1 MEARSIFEYVNN
13 KCYNRLY
20 AEAEKFLR
28 QNWRS
33 MDLLSRK
40 VQDVGS
46 VYLIDATVQRVY
58 VTDLPGDRIAF
69 DVGLELQIGLS
80 SSGRYHESDTDCFEW
95 LRISCE
101 GDLAQGLDDW
111 TITDTC
117 VYEKHNCLP
126 PNSMS
131 DALVPQ
137 IHHRDYERIAHDF
150 LSEYFPEALAIPKS
164 GETPVY
170 VDPNILAQRLEL
182 QVVRRPIAKDA
193 AVFGQIYFYPTDA
206 ELYNPQTDRVETV
219 HIPEKTVICDPN
231 KAFLGNFGSLNNTIV
246 HECVHWAK
254 HRKVFMFERLFKEG
268 ITNISCEI
276 VGEARSGVARKAVE
290 QMEQQANRLA
300 PRIQMPAEP
309 FKARA
314 GDLIAEFMR
323 KTGAKHENE
332 VMESVIEQLGV
343 DFMVSRQA
351 AKIRLVELGF
361 EDAVGTF
368 TYVDD
373 HYVPPHSY
381 RKGALDR
388 NQTFT
393 LGTQDAAVLALTDF
407 QFSQKVHSGAYLFV
421 ENHFVLNT
429 PLYLCRDED
438 GRLEL
443 TRYARSHMD
452 ECCLVF
458 DMSLKGG
465 IIGEYHTECYL
476 NRDRYNYEFQYS
488 FHNGF
493 ENCPPEKQR
502 ELLKKDMEETERIRR
517 KMNDVPEDCL
527 NVLLEW
533 RNMNKTELADTVE
546 VDERTIR
553 RIMSESTSQPKLN
566 TVVKICFALNLPPA
580 ISEKLLSVFGCSLRL
595 TNQEHLWIHNALHTQ
610 YMQPYDAIIEY
621 LSDFGVNI

>member
-1 MEARSIFEYVNN
+1 MANSILEYV
-13 KCYNRLY
+13 KDMCYNRLY
-20 AEAEKFLR
+20 EESKKFLWK
-28 QNWRS
+28 NWRS

-40 VQDVGS
+40 VQDVAS
-46 VYLIDATVQRVY
+46 VNLIDATVQRVY

-69 DVGLELQIGLS
+69 DVGFELQIGLS
-80 SSGRYHESDTDCFEW
+80 SAGRYRDNDTDCYEW
-95 LRISCE
+95 LRFSCE
-101 GDLAQGLDDW
+101 GNLAQGLDDW
-111 TITDTC
+111 KITGIS
-117 VYEKHNCLP
+117 VYERRDSLP
-126 PNSMS
+126 PNSLS
-131 DALVPQ
+131 DALVPN
-137 IHHRDYERIAHDF
+137 ILPRDYEQIAHDF
-150 LSEYFPEALAIPKS
+150 LEEYYPEALAIPKS

-170 VDPNILAQRLEL
+170 VDPKVLAQRLDL
-182 QVVRRPIAKDA
+182 QVVRRPISKDS

-219 HIPEKTVICDPN
+219 HIPGKTVICDPD
-231 KAFLGNFGSLNNTIV
+231 KKFLGNCGSLNNTIV

-268 ITNISCEI
+268 ISNISCEI
-276 VGEARSGVARKAVE
+276 VGGAKSGIARRSVE

-381 RKGALDR
+381 RKGALER

-393 LGTQDAAVLALTDF
+393 LGTQDAAALAITDF
-407 QFSQKVHSGAYLFV
+407 NLSQKVNSGAYLFV

-438 GRLEL
+438 GLLEL

-458 DMSLKGG
+458 DMKIKGT
-465 IIGEYHTECYL
+465 ITGEYHTECYL
-476 NRDRYNYEFQYS
+476 NRDRYNYDFQYS

-517 KMNDVPEDCL
+517 KMTDVPEDCL
-527 NVLLEW
+527 NVLLDW
-533 RNMNKTELADTVE
+533 RNMTKTELADTIE
-546 VDERTIR
+546 VDEKTIR
-553 RIMSESTSQPKLN
+553 RIMNESTSQPKLN
-566 TVVKICFALNLPPA
+566 TVVRICFALNLPPA
-580 ISEKLLSVFGCSLRL
+580 ISEKLLTVFGCPLRL

-610 YMQPYDAIIEY
+610 YTQPYDAIIEY
-621 LSDFGVNI
+621 LEGFGVNI

>member
-1 MEARSIFEYVNN
+1 MANSIFEYVKD

-20 AEAEKFLR
+20 EESKRFLWK
-28 QNWRS
+28 NWRS

-40 VQDVGS
+40 VQDIDS
-46 VYLIDATVQRVY
+46 VNLIDATVQRVY

-69 DVGLELQIGLS
+69 DVGFELQIGLS
-80 SSGRYHESDTDCFEW
+80 SAGRYHDNDTDCYEW
-95 LRISCE
+95 LRFSCE
-101 GDLAQGLDDW
+101 GNLAQGLDDW
-111 TITDTC
+111 TITGIS
-117 VYEKHNCLP
+117 VYERRGNLP

-131 DALVPQ
+131 DALVPN
-137 IHHRDYERIAHDF
+137 ILPRDYEQIAHDF
-150 LSEYFPEALAIPKS
+150 LEEYYPEALAIPKS
-164 GETPVY
+164 GEAPVY
-170 VDPNILAQRLEL
+170 VDPNALAQRLDL
-182 QVVRRPIAKDA
+182 QVVRRPISKDS
-193 AVFGQIYFYPTDA
+193 AVFGQIYFYSTDA

-219 HIPEKTVICDPN
+219 HIPGKTVICDPD
-231 KAFLGNFGSLNNTIV
+231 KKFLGNCGSLNNTIV

-254 HRKVFMFERLFKEG
+254 HRKVFMFECLFKEG
-268 ITNISCEI
+268 ISNISCEI
-276 VGEARSGVARKAVE
+276 VGGAKSGIARRSVE

-381 RKGALDR
+381 RKGALER

-393 LGTQDAAVLALTDF
+393 IGARDAAIQRFINPELR
-407 QFSQKVHSGAYLFV
+407 QKTETGDYLFV
-421 ENHFVLNT
+421 ENHFVYNA
-429 PLYLCRDED
+429 PLYVKPGIN

-443 TRYARSHMD
+443 TAYARSHMD

-458 DMSLKGG
+458 DMKIEGG
-465 IIGEYHTECYL
+465 VNASYHTECYL
-476 NRDRYNYEFQYS
+476 NRDRYNYDIQYEY
-488 FHNGF
+488 HNGF
-493 ENCPPEKQR
+493 ENCTQERQR
-502 ELLKKDMEETERIRR
+502 EIRKQDMSEALEKRREMDDIPRHCLKVLLKWR
-517 KMNDVPEDCL
+517 KMNQA
-527 NVLLEW
+527 
-533 RNMNKTELADTVE
+533 ELADTID
-546 VDERTIR
+546 VDEKTIH
-553 RIMSESTSQPKLN
+553 RIMSEEVQAQLKTA
-566 TVVKICFALNLPPA
+566 VKICFALNLPP
-580 ISEKLLSVFGCSLRL
+580 ILSKKLLEVLHCTLNDL
-595 TNQEHLWIHNALHTQ
+595 NEEHQWIKEALETR
-610 YMQPYDAIIEY
+610 YTQPYEAIIEE
-621 LSDFGVNI
+621 LAFFGVKL